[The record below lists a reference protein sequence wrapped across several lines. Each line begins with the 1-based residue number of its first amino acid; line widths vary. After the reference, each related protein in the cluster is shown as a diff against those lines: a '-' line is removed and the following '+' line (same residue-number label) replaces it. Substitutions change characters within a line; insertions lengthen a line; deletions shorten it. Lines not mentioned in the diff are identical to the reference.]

1 MQHPALL
8 VRGLCFGIALTLGLG
23 LGAVTQVHA
32 FEEDEVKI
40 DYRKGAM
47 RAIGGNM
54 ASLAA
59 VIVDGA
65 EDYRDNLALHAGF
78 IVEMSRDIPSLFP
91 EGTDFGDT
99 DALPGIWEDMERF
112 EQLSTETHN
121 AAVTLLE
128 AIEGGDENLG
138 PRFRELGQS
147 CTACHDDFRQSN

>member
-8 VRGLCFGIALTLGLG
+8 VRGLCFGLALTVGLG

-32 FEEDEVKI
+32 FEDDEVKI

-65 EDYRDNLALHAGF
+65 EDYRGNLALHARF
-78 IVEMSRDIPSLFP
+78 IAEMSRDIPSLFP
-91 EGTDFGDT
+91 EGTDFGET
-99 DALPGIWEDMERF
+99 DALPGIWENWERF
-112 EQLSTETHN
+112 GELSTNTNE
-121 AAVTLLE
+121 AAVALLE
-128 AIEGGDENLG
+128 AIEAGEENLG

-147 CTACHDDFRQSN
+147 CSACHDDFRQSN